1 MVLKPLCAIR
11 NGTRAAC
18 GLFVAIFD
26 DSLPRSFQSQRV
38 AIDLDETV
46 DEVDAPLVGLNPRD
60 AISVEVAQVARLIVV
75 DEQVDDA
82 ALSLALSI
90 LPGFLQPIDDLFYG
104 RRIFSADFPNLLLE
118 LSVPFDER
126 GVESP

>member
-1 MVLKPLCAIR
+1 M
-11 NGTRAAC
+11 
-18 GLFVAIFD
+18 
-26 DSLPRSFQSQRV
+26 
-38 AIDLDETV
+38 
-46 DEVDAPLVGLNPRD
+46 GLNPRD

-82 ALSLALSI
+82 ALSLALGI

-104 RRIFSADFPNLLLE
+104 RGIFPADFPNLLLE